1 MKRKLLI
8 AIPLLCAV
16 ALVAWIFR
24 PKHEALGEGYI
35 GERSVTLWSGVAQVR
50 EPLDALHYGDH
61 VEIVARHNDSVKVR
75 TANGEVGWIDA
86 RSVME
91 SALWQRSAKLLGEA
105 QELPVQARGR
115 TKVATNLRVQPG
127 RTQPRLY
134 QFGRGIP
141 VEIVGRAVAD
151 VAQAL
156 DEKESAGDASESKKE
171 DSKKEDSKKEEWLFV
186 RGLATRPPSE
196 ANPRTPSTT
205 TQPGDRTSPIAGWI
219 IGRFVELDLPDAVR
233 DGTASANVRPMAWFE
248 LNKVN
253 DISGAKPQYLV
264 AGTRGAES
272 QPCDFTNIRVY
283 TWNTRKTRYE
293 TAYIE
298 NNLCGMMPVRIGTGP
313 KGEPE
318 FRFHSSEA
326 NLPARKA
333 QGANAQI
340 SNNDER
346 VYRLIQTV
354 VRRIREDGSIALPK
368 SKSKAPGK
376 ATNPAKAKKKPR
388 AAP

>member
-16 ALVAWIFR
+16 VVAAWMFR
-24 PKHEALGEGYI
+24 PKREALGEGYI

-61 VEIVARHNDSVKVR
+61 VEIVSRHNDSVKVR
-75 TANGEVGWIDA
+75 TISGEVGWIDA
-86 RSVME
+86 RSLME
-91 SALWQRSAKLLGEA
+91 PALWQRSAKLLGEA

-141 VEIVGRAVAD
+141 VEIVGRAVTD
-151 VAQAL
+151 VAQAS
-156 DEKESAGDASESKKE
+156 DEKESAADAG
-171 DSKKEDSKKEEWLFV
+171 DSKKEDAKKEEWLFV

-196 ANPRTPSTT
+196 ANPRTPDTSTT

-233 DGTASANVRPMAWFE
+233 DGTASANVRPVAWFE
-248 LNKVN
+248 LNKVA

-264 AGTRGAES
+264 AGTRGADS
-272 QPCDFTNIRVY
+272 QPCDFINIRVF
-283 TWNTRKTRYE
+283 TWNSRKTRYE

-298 NNLCGMMPVRIGTGP
+298 NKLCGMMPVRIGTGP

-318 FRFHSSEA
+318 FRFRSSDV
-326 NLPARKA
+326 NPAAVSA
-333 QGANAQI
+333 QVGAPLFTA
-340 SNNDER
+340 NDER
-346 VYRLIQTV
+346 VYHLIQTV
-354 VRRIREDGSIALPK
+354 VRRIRDDGSIALPK
-368 SKSKAPGK
+368 TKSKLPGK
-376 ATNPAKAKKKPR
+376 INNPAKFKKKPK
-388 AAP
+388 AAQ

>member
-16 ALVAWIFR
+16 AVAAWIYR
-24 PKHEALGEGYI
+24 PKHEELGEGYI

-75 TANGEVGWIDA
+75 TTSGEVGWIDA
-86 RSVME
+86 RSLME
-91 SALWQRSAKLLGEA
+91 TALWQRSAKLLGEA

-151 VAQAL
+151 VAQAS
-156 DEKESAGDASESKKE
+156 DEKESASDAGDSRKE
-171 DSKKEDSKKEEWLFV
+171 DSKKEDAKKEEWLFV

-196 ANPRTPSTT
+196 ANPHTPDTSTT

-233 DGTASANVRPMAWFE
+233 DGTASANVRPVAWFE
-248 LNKVN
+248 LNKVG

-264 AGTRGAES
+264 AGTRGADS

-283 TWNTRKTRYE
+283 TWNPKKTRYE

-298 NNLCGMMPVRIGTGP
+298 NNLCGQMPVRVGTGP
-313 KGEPE
+313 RGEPE
-318 FRFHSSEA
+318 FRFRSKDANSSA
-326 NLPARKA
+326 GNS
-333 QGANAQI
+333 QV

-346 VYRLIQTV
+346 VYRLTQTV
-354 VRRIREDGSIALPK
+354 VRRIREDGSVALPK
-368 SKSKAPGK
+368 KSKVAGK
-376 ATNPAKAKKKPR
+376 TSNPAKAKKKLR
-388 AAP
+388 AAQ

>member
-16 ALVAWIFR
+16 AVAAWIYR
-24 PKHEALGEGYI
+24 PKHEATGEGYI

-75 TANGEVGWIDA
+75 TTGGEVGWIDA
-86 RSVME
+86 RSLME
-91 SALWQRSAKLLGEA
+91 TALWQRSTKLLGEA
-105 QELPVQARGR
+105 QELPIQARGR
-115 TKVATNLRVQPG
+115 TKVATNLRVLPG

-151 VAQAL
+151 VTQAS
-156 DEKESAGDASESKKE
+156 DEKESAGEAA
-171 DSKKEDSKKEEWLFV
+171 DSKKEDAKREEWLFV

-196 ANPRTPSTT
+196 ANPRTPDTSTT
-205 TQPGDRTSPIAGWI
+205 TRPGDRTSPIAGWI
-219 IGRFVELDLPDAVR
+219 IGRFVELDLPDTVR
-233 DGTASANVRPMAWFE
+233 DGTASANVRPVAWFE

-264 AGTRGAES
+264 AGTRGPDS

-283 TWNTRKTRYE
+283 TWNLKKTRYE

-298 NNLCGMMPVRIGTGP
+298 NNLCAQMPVRIGTGP
-313 KGEPE
+313 RGEPE
-318 FRFHSSEA
+318 FRFRSRDVNPSA
-326 NLPARKA
+326 GNSQVA
-333 QGANAQI
+333 
-340 SNNDER
+340 NNDER

-368 SKSKAPGK
+368 KSKVAGK
-376 ATNPAKAKKKPR
+376 TTNPTKAKKKPR
-388 AAP
+388 AAQ

>member
-16 ALVAWIFR
+16 AVAAWIYR
-24 PKHEALGEGYI
+24 PKREAAGEGYI

-75 TANGEVGWIDA
+75 TTGGEVGWIDA
-86 RSVME
+86 RSFME
-91 SALWQRSAKLLGEA
+91 PALWQRSAKLLGDA

-115 TKVATNLRVQPG
+115 TKVATNLRVLPG
-127 RTQPRLY
+127 RTQSRLY
-134 QFGRGIP
+134 QFGRGNP

-151 VAQAL
+151 VSQAS
-156 DEKESAGDASESKKE
+156 DEKESAGEAAT
-171 DSKKEDSKKEEWLFV
+171 DSKKEDAKKEEWLFV

-196 ANPRTPSTT
+196 ANPRTPDTSTT
-205 TQPGDRTSPIAGWI
+205 TRPGDRTSPIAGWI

-233 DGTASANVRPMAWFE
+233 EGTASANVRPVAWFE
-248 LNKVN
+248 LNKVS
-253 DISGAKPQYLV
+253 DITGAKPQYLV
-264 AGTRGAES
+264 AGTRGADS

-283 TWNTRKTRYE
+283 TWNPKKTRYE

-298 NNLCGMMPVRIGTGP
+298 NNLCGQMPVRIGTGP

-318 FRFHSSEA
+318 FRFHSKDVIPSA
-326 NLPARKA
+326 GNSQVA
-333 QGANAQI
+333 
-340 SNNDER
+340 NNDER

-368 SKSKAPGK
+368 KSKVARK
-376 ATNPAKAKKKPR
+376 TNNPAKAKKKPR
-388 AAP
+388 AAQ

>member
-16 ALVAWIFR
+16 AMAAWIFR

-35 GERSVTLWSGVAQVR
+35 GERSITLWSGVAQVR

-61 VEIVARHNDSVKVR
+61 VEIVSRHNDSVKVR
-75 TANGEVGWIDA
+75 TASGEVGWIDA

-91 SALWQRSAKLLGEA
+91 TALWQRSAKLLGEA

-151 VAQAL
+151 VAQAS
-156 DEKESAGDASESKKE
+156 DEKESAGDAAE
-171 DSKKEDSKKEEWLFV
+171 SKKEDSKKEEWLFV

-196 ANPRTPSTT
+196 TNPRTASTT

-264 AGTRGAES
+264 AGTRGADS

-318 FRFHSSEA
+318 FRFRSKDA
-326 NLPARKA
+326 NPPATHT
-333 QGANAQI
+333 QVG
-340 SNNDER
+340 NNDER

-368 SKSKAPGK
+368 TKSKIPGK
-376 ATNPAKAKKKPR
+376 VNNQAKPKKKPR
-388 AAP
+388 AAQ

>member
-1 MKRKLLI
+1 MKRKLFI
-8 AIPLLCAV
+8 AVPLLFAV
-16 ALVAWIFR
+16 AVAAWFFR

-75 TANGEVGWIDA
+75 TTSGETGWIDA
-86 RSVME
+86 RSLME
-91 SALWQRSAKLLGEA
+91 TALWQRSAKLLGEA

-115 TKVATNLRVQPG
+115 TKVATNLRVLPG

-151 VAQAL
+151 VAQAS
-156 DEKESAGDASESKKE
+156 DEKESASDTGDSRKE
-171 DSKKEDSKKEEWLFV
+171 DAKEDAKKEEWLFV

-196 ANPRTPSTT
+196 TNPRTPDTSTT

-233 DGTASANVRPMAWFE
+233 DGTASANVRPVAWFE
-248 LNKVN
+248 LNKVG
-253 DISGAKPQYLV
+253 DITGAKPQYLV
-264 AGTRGAES
+264 AGTRGADS

-283 TWNTRKTRYE
+283 TWNPKKTRYE

-298 NNLCGMMPVRIGTGP
+298 NNLCGQVPVRIGTGP

-318 FRFHSSEA
+318 FRFRSKDA
-326 NLPARKA
+326 NPPAGNS
-333 QGANAQI
+333 QGA
-340 SNNDER
+340 NNDER

-354 VRRIREDGSIALPK
+354 VRRIRDDGSIALPK
-368 SKSKAPGK
+368 TKFASKAN
-376 ATNPAKAKKKPR
+376 NPTKPKKKSR
-388 AAP
+388 AAQ

>member
-16 ALVAWIFR
+16 AVAAWIYR
-24 PKHEALGEGYI
+24 PKHEAAGEGYI

-50 EPLDALHYGDH
+50 EPLDALHYGDR
-61 VEIVARHNDSVKVR
+61 VEIVARHNDNVKVR
-75 TANGEVGWIDA
+75 TTGGEVGWIDA
-86 RSVME
+86 RSLME
-91 SALWQRSAKLLGEA
+91 PALWQRSAKLLGDA

-115 TKVATNLRVQPG
+115 TKVATNLRVLPG

-151 VAQAL
+151 VAQAS
-156 DEKESAGDASESKKE
+156 DEKDIAGEAAA
-171 DSKKEDSKKEEWLFV
+171 DSKNEDAKKEEWLFV

-196 ANPRTPSTT
+196 TNPRTPDTSTT

-219 IGRFVELDLPDAVR
+219 IGRFVEMDLPDAVR
-233 DGTASANVRPMAWFE
+233 EGTASANVRPVAWFE
-248 LNKVN
+248 LNKVS
-253 DISGAKPQYLV
+253 DITGAKPQYLV
-264 AGTRGAES
+264 AGSRGPDS

-283 TWNTRKTRYE
+283 TWNSKKSRYE

-298 NNLCGMMPVRIGTGP
+298 NNLCGQMPVRIGTGP

-318 FRFHSSEA
+318 FRFRSKDVIPSAGNSQVAH
-326 NLPARKA
+326 
-333 QGANAQI
+333 
-340 SNNDER
+340 NDER

-368 SKSKAPGK
+368 KSKGASK
-376 ATNPAKAKKKPR
+376 ANSPAKAKKKSR
-388 AAP
+388 AAQ

>member
-16 ALVAWIFR
+16 AVAAWIFR

-50 EPLDALHYGDH
+50 EPLDTLHYGDH

-75 TANGEVGWIDA
+75 TASGEMGWIDA

-91 SALWQRSAKLLGEA
+91 TALWQRSAKLLGEA
-105 QELPVQARGR
+105 QELPVQARAR

-141 VEIVGRAVAD
+141 VEIVGRAVAE
-151 VAQAL
+151 VAQVS
-156 DEKESAGDASESKKE
+156 DEKESAGDAADSKKE
-171 DSKKEDSKKEEWLFV
+171 DSKKEESKKEEWLFV

-196 ANPRTPSTT
+196 TNPRTPETSTT

-219 IGRFVELDLPDAVR
+219 IGRFVELDLPDTVKA
-233 DGTASANVRPMAWFE
+233 GTASANVRPVAWFE

-253 DISGAKPQYLV
+253 DISGVKPQYLV
-264 AGTRGAES
+264 AGTRGADS

-283 TWNTRKTRYE
+283 TWNPKKSRYE

-298 NNLCGMMPVRIGTGP
+298 NNLCGMMPVRIGTGS

-318 FRFHSSEA
+318 FRFRGKDINPVAGKS
-326 NLPARKA
+326 
-333 QGANAQI
+333 QV

-354 VRRIREDGSIALPK
+354 VRRIRDDGSIALPK
-368 SKSKAPGK
+368 TKSKVAGK
-376 ATNPAKAKKKPR
+376 ASNSAKAKKKPR
-388 AAP
+388 AAQ

>member
-1 MKRKLLI
+1 MLMKRKLLI

-16 ALVAWIFR
+16 AMAAWIYR
-24 PKHEALGEGYI
+24 PKHEAAGEGYI

-50 EPLDALHYGDH
+50 EPLDALHYGDR

-75 TANGEVGWIDA
+75 TSGGEVGGIDA
-86 RSVME
+86 RSLME
-91 SALWQRSAKLLGEA
+91 PALRQGSAKLLGDA

-115 TKVATNLRVQPG
+115 TKVATNLRVLPG

-151 VAQAL
+151 VAQAS
-156 DEKESAGDASESKKE
+156 DEKDIAGEAAA
-171 DSKKEDSKKEEWLFV
+171 DSKNEDAKKEEWLFV

-196 ANPRTPSTT
+196 TNPRTPDTSRT

-219 IGRFVELDLPDAVR
+219 IGRFVEMDLPDAVR
-233 DGTASANVRPMAWFE
+233 EGTASANVRPVAWFE
-248 LNKVN
+248 LNKVS
-253 DISGAKPQYLV
+253 DITGAKPQYLV
-264 AGTRGAES
+264 AGTRGPDS

-283 TWNTRKTRYE
+283 TWNLKKSRYE

-298 NNLCGMMPVRIGTGP
+298 NNLCGQMPVRIGTGP

-318 FRFHSSEA
+318 FRFRS
-326 NLPARKA
+326 RDV
-333 QGANAQI
+333 NASAGNSQVA
-340 SNNDER
+340 NNDER
-346 VYRLIQTV
+346 AYRLIQTV

-368 SKSKAPGK
+368 KSKGASK
-376 ATNPAKAKKKPR
+376 ANSPAKTKKKSR
-388 AAP
+388 AAQ

>member
-16 ALVAWIFR
+16 AVAAWIFR

-61 VEIVARHNDSVKVR
+61 VEIVARHNDSVKIR
-75 TANGEVGWIDA
+75 TSSGEVGWIDA

-91 SALWQRSAKLLGEA
+91 TALWQRSAKLLGEA

-151 VAQAL
+151 VAQAS
-156 DEKESAGDASESKKE
+156 DEKESAGDAAE
-171 DSKKEDSKKEEWLFV
+171 SKKEDSKKEEWLFV

-196 ANPRTPSTT
+196 ANPRTPDTST

-233 DGTASANVRPMAWFE
+233 DGTASANVRPVAWFE

-264 AGTRGAES
+264 AGTRGADS

-283 TWNTRKTRYE
+283 TWNARKTRYE

-318 FRFHSSEA
+318 FRFRSTEA

-333 QGANAQI
+333 QAANAQA

-368 SKSKAPGK
+368 TKSKAN
-376 ATNPAKAKKKPR
+376 NPAKAKKKPR
-388 AAP
+388 AAQ

>member
-8 AIPLLCAV
+8 AVPLLFAV
-16 ALVAWIFR
+16 VVAAWIFR

-61 VEIVARHNDSVKVR
+61 VEIVARHNDNVKVR
-75 TANGEVGWIDA
+75 TASGEVGWIDA
-86 RSVME
+86 RSLME
-91 SALWQRSAKLLGEA
+91 TALWQRSAKLLGEA

-115 TKVATNLRVQPG
+115 TKVATNLRVLPG

-151 VAQAL
+151 IAQVS
-156 DEKESAGDASESKKE
+156 DEKESAGDAGDHRKE
-171 DSKKEDSKKEEWLFV
+171 DAKKEEWLFV

-196 ANPRTPSTT
+196 TNPRTPDTSTT
-205 TQPGDRTSPIAGWI
+205 TQPGDGISPIAGWI
-219 IGRFVELDLPDAVR
+219 IGRFVELDLPNTVR
-233 DGTASANVRPMAWFE
+233 DGTASANVRPVAWFE

-264 AGTRGAES
+264 AGTRGPDS

-283 TWNTRKTRYE
+283 TWNFKKSRYE

-298 NNLCGMMPVRIGTGP
+298 NNLCGQMPVRIGTGP

-318 FRFHSSEA
+318 FRFRSKDMNS
-326 NLPARKA
+326 PVGKA
-333 QGANAQI
+333 QGG
-340 SNNDER
+340 NNDER

-354 VRRIREDGSIALPK
+354 VRRIRDDGSIALPK
-368 SKSKAPGK
+368 TKSKVAGK
-376 ATNPAKAKKKPR
+376 ANNPAKPKKKKLR
-388 AAP
+388 AAQ

>member
-16 ALVAWIFR
+16 AVAAWIFR

-61 VEIVARHNDSVKVR
+61 VEIVARHNDSVKIR
-75 TANGEVGWIDA
+75 TSSGEVGWIDA

-91 SALWQRSAKLLGEA
+91 TALWQRSAKLLGEA

-141 VEIVGRAVAD
+141 VEIVGRAVTD
-151 VAQAL
+151 VAQAS
-156 DEKESAGDASESKKE
+156 DEKESASDAAE
-171 DSKKEDSKKEEWLFV
+171 SKKEDSKKEEWLFV

-196 ANPRTPSTT
+196 ANPRTPDTST

-233 DGTASANVRPMAWFE
+233 DGTASANVRPVAWFE

-264 AGTRGAES
+264 AGTRGADS

-283 TWNTRKTRYE
+283 TWNARKTRYE

-318 FRFHSSEA
+318 FRFRSTEA

-333 QGANAQI
+333 QAANAQA

-368 SKSKAPGK
+368 TKSKAN
-376 ATNPAKAKKKPR
+376 NPAKAKKRPR
-388 AAP
+388 AAQ

>member
-16 ALVAWIFR
+16 SVAAWIYR
-24 PKHEALGEGYI
+24 PKHEAAGEGYI

-75 TANGEVGWIDA
+75 TSSGEIGWIDA
-86 RSVME
+86 RSLME
-91 SALWQRSAKLLGEA
+91 TALWQRSAKLLGEA
-105 QELPVQARGR
+105 QELPIQARGR
-115 TKVATNLRVQPG
+115 TKVATNLRVLPG
-127 RTQPRLY
+127 RAQPRLY

-151 VAQAL
+151 VAQAS
-156 DEKESAGDASESKKE
+156 DEKESAGEAA
-171 DSKKEDSKKEEWLFV
+171 DSKKEDGKKEEWLFV

-196 ANPRTPSTT
+196 ANPRTPDTSTT
-205 TQPGDRTSPIAGWI
+205 TRPGDRTSPIAGWI
-219 IGRFVELDLPDAVR
+219 LGRFVELDLPDTVR
-233 DGTASANVRPMAWFE
+233 EGTASANVRAVAWFE

-253 DISGAKPQYLV
+253 DISGTKPQYLV
-264 AGTRGAES
+264 AGTRGPDS

-283 TWNTRKTRYE
+283 TWNPKKTRYE

-298 NNLCGMMPVRIGTGP
+298 NNLCGQMPVRIGTGP

-318 FRFHSSEA
+318 FRFRSRDVNPSA
-326 NLPARKA
+326 GNSQVA
-333 QGANAQI
+333 
-340 SNNDER
+340 NNDER

-368 SKSKAPGK
+368 KSKVAGK
-376 ATNPAKAKKKPR
+376 TTNPTKAKKKPR
-388 AAP
+388 AAQ

>member
-1 MKRKLLI
+1 MKRKLFI

-16 ALVAWIFR
+16 AVAAWIYR
-24 PKHEALGEGYI
+24 PKHEGAGEGYI

-75 TANGEVGWIDA
+75 TTGGEVGWIDA
-86 RSVME
+86 RSLME
-91 SALWQRSAKLLGEA
+91 PALWQRSAKLLGDA

-115 TKVATNLRVQPG
+115 TKVATNLRVLPG
-127 RTQPRLY
+127 RAQPRLY
-134 QFGRGIP
+134 QFGRGNP

-151 VAQAL
+151 VAQAA
-156 DEKESAGDASESKKE
+156 DEKEPGGEVE
-171 DSKKEDSKKEEWLFV
+171 DSKKEDAKKEEWLFV

-196 ANPRTPSTT
+196 ANPRTPDTSTT
-205 TQPGDRTSPIAGWI
+205 TRPGDRTSPIAGWI
-219 IGRFVELDLPDAVR
+219 IGRFVELDLPDTVR
-233 DGTASANVRPMAWFE
+233 EGTASANVRPVAWFE

-264 AGTRGAES
+264 AGSRGPDS
-272 QPCDFTNIRVY
+272 QPCDFTSIRVY
-283 TWNTRKTRYE
+283 TWNSKKSRYE

-298 NNLCGMMPVRIGTGP
+298 NNLCGQMPVRIGTGP
-313 KGEPE
+313 KGESE
-318 FRFHSSEA
+318 FRFRSKDVIPSA
-326 NLPARKA
+326 GNSQVA
-333 QGANAQI
+333 
-340 SNNDER
+340 NNDER

-368 SKSKAPGK
+368 KSKIASKANNSGK
-376 ATNPAKAKKKPR
+376 PKKKSR
-388 AAP
+388 ATE

>member
-1 MKRKLLI
+1 LYAFRSQQSGLLMKRKLLI

-16 ALVAWIFR
+16 AVAAWIYR
-24 PKHEALGEGYI
+24 PKHEAAGEGYI

-75 TANGEVGWIDA
+75 TTGGEVGWIDA
-86 RSVME
+86 RSLME
-91 SALWQRSAKLLGEA
+91 PALWQRSAKLLGDA

-115 TKVATNLRVQPG
+115 TKVATNLRVLPG

-151 VAQAL
+151 VTQAS
-156 DEKESAGDASESKKE
+156 DEKEPAGESAA
-171 DSKKEDSKKEEWLFV
+171 DSKKEEWLFV

-196 ANPRTPSTT
+196 ANPRTPDTSTT
-205 TQPGDRTSPIAGWI
+205 RPGDRTSPIAGWI
-219 IGRFVELDLPDAVR
+219 IGRFVELDLPDTVR
-233 DGTASANVRPMAWFE
+233 EGTASANVRPVAWFE
-248 LNKVN
+248 LNKVS
-253 DISGAKPQYLV
+253 DITGAKPQYLV
-264 AGTRGAES
+264 AGSRGSDS
-272 QPCDFTNIRVY
+272 QPCDFTSIRVY
-283 TWNTRKTRYE
+283 TWNRKKSRYE

-298 NNLCGMMPVRIGTGP
+298 NNLCGQMPVRIGTGP

-318 FRFHSSEA
+318 FRFRSKDA
-326 NLPARKA
+326 NPPTGNS
-333 QGANAQI
+333 QTGG
-340 SNNDER
+340 NDER

-354 VRRIREDGSIALPK
+354 VRRIREDGSIALPRK
-368 SKSKAPGK
+368 SKVAGK
-376 ATNPAKAKKKPR
+376 TTNPAKAKKPR
-388 AAP
+388 AAQ

>member
-16 ALVAWIFR
+16 AVAAWIYR

-61 VEIVARHNDSVKVR
+61 VEIVARHNDNVKVR
-75 TANGEVGWIDA
+75 TTSGEVGWIDA
-86 RSVME
+86 RSLME
-91 SALWQRSAKLLGEA
+91 PALWQRSAKLLGEA

-115 TKVATNLRVQPG
+115 TKVATNLRVLPG

-141 VEIVGRAVAD
+141 VEVVGRAVAD
-151 VAQAL
+151 IPVVSE
-156 DEKESAGDASESKKE
+156 EKESTGDTG
-171 DSKKEDSKKEEWLFV
+171 DSKKDEAKKGDAKKEEWLFV

-196 ANPRTPSTT
+196 ANPRTPDTSTT
-205 TQPGDRTSPIAGWI
+205 TQPGDRTSPFAGWI
-219 IGRFVELDLPDAVR
+219 IGRFVEMDLPDAVKT
-233 DGTASANVRPMAWFE
+233 GTSSANVRPVAWFE
-248 LNKVN
+248 LNKVS

-264 AGTRGAES
+264 AGTRGPDS
-272 QPCDFTNIRVY
+272 QACDFTNIRVY
-283 TWNTRKTRYE
+283 TWNPKKSRYE

-298 NNLCGMMPVRIGTGP
+298 NNLCGQMPIRIGTGP

-318 FRFHSSEA
+318 FRFRSKDA
-326 NLPARKA
+326 NPSGDNS
-333 QGANAQI
+333 QTD
-340 SNNDER
+340 SNDER
-346 VYRLIQTV
+346 VYRLKQTV

-368 SKSKAPGK
+368 TKSKVAGK
-376 ATNPAKAKKKPR
+376 ANNSAKPKKKPR
-388 AAP
+388 AAQ

>member
-8 AIPLLCAV
+8 AIPLLCSVAV
-16 ALVAWIFR
+16 VAWIFR

-61 VEIVARHNDSVKVR
+61 VEIVARHNDNVKVR
-75 TANGEVGWIDA
+75 TTSGETGWIDA
-86 RSVME
+86 RSLME
-91 SALWQRSAKLLGEA
+91 TALWQRSAKLLGEA

-151 VAQAL
+151 VAQAS
-156 DEKESAGDASESKKE
+156 DEKESAGDAAE
-171 DSKKEDSKKEEWLFV
+171 SKKEEWLFV

-196 ANPRTPSTT
+196 TNPRTPDTSTT

-219 IGRFVELDLPDAVR
+219 IGRFVEMDLPDTVKA
-233 DGTASANVRPMAWFE
+233 GTSSANVRPVAWFE
-248 LNKVN
+248 LNKVS

-264 AGTRGAES
+264 AGTHGADS
-272 QPCDFTNIRVY
+272 QPCDFTNIRIY
-283 TWNTRKTRYE
+283 TWNPKKSRYE

-298 NNLCGMMPVRIGTGP
+298 NNLCGMMPVRTGTGP

-318 FRFHSSEA
+318 FRFRSKDVNPTPGNS
-326 NLPARKA
+326 
-333 QGANAQI
+333 QVG
-340 SNNDER
+340 SNDER

-368 SKSKAPGK
+368 TKSKAPGK
-376 ATNPAKAKKKPR
+376 VNKVAKPKKKSR
-388 AAP
+388 AT

>member
-8 AIPLLCAV
+8 AIPLLFAV
-16 ALVAWIFR
+16 AVAAWIFR

-35 GERSVTLWSGVAQVR
+35 GERSITLWSGVAQVR

-75 TANGEVGWIDA
+75 IASGEVGWIDA

-91 SALWQRSAKLLGEA
+91 TALWQRSAKLLGEA

-141 VEIVGRAVAD
+141 VEIVGRAVTD
-151 VAQAL
+151 VAQAS
-156 DEKESAGDASESKKE
+156 DEKESAGDAAE
-171 DSKKEDSKKEEWLFV
+171 SKKEDSKKEEWLFV

-196 ANPRTPSTT
+196 TNPRTPSTT

-264 AGTRGAES
+264 AGTRGADS

-283 TWNTRKTRYE
+283 TWNSKKTRYE

-318 FRFHSSEA
+318 FRFRSTEA
-326 NLPARKA
+326 NLPARKT
-333 QGANAQI
+333 QGASAHV

-376 ATNPAKAKKKPR
+376 PNNPAKSKKKPR
-388 AAP
+388 AAQ

>member
-1 MKRKLLI
+1 MKRKLFI
-8 AIPLLCAV
+8 AVPLLFAV
-16 ALVAWIFR
+16 AVAAWFFR

-75 TANGEVGWIDA
+75 TTSGETGWIDA
-86 RSVME
+86 RSLME
-91 SALWQRSAKLLGEA
+91 TALWQRSAKLLGEA

-115 TKVATNLRVQPG
+115 TKVATNLRVLPG

-134 QFGRGIP
+134 QFSRGIP

-151 VAQAL
+151 VAQAS
-156 DEKESAGDASESKKE
+156 DEKEAAGDTGDSKKEESRKE
-171 DSKKEDSKKEEWLFV
+171 DSKKQEWLFV

-196 ANPRTPSTT
+196 TNPRTLDTSTT
-205 TQPGDRTSPIAGWI
+205 TGPGDRTSPIAGWI
-219 IGRFVELDLPDAVR
+219 IGRFVELDLPDTVR
-233 DGTASANVRPMAWFE
+233 EGTASANVRPVAWFE
-248 LNKVN
+248 LNKVA

-264 AGTRGAES
+264 AGTRGADS

-283 TWNTRKTRYE
+283 TWNPKKTRYE

-298 NNLCGMMPVRIGTGP
+298 NNLCGMMPVRTGTGP

-318 FRFHSSEA
+318 FRFRSRGVNPSA
-326 NLPARKA
+326 SNS
-333 QGANAQI
+333 QVGA
-340 SNNDER
+340 DDVR

-354 VRRIREDGSIALPK
+354 VRRIREDGSIALRKTK
-368 SKSKAPGK
+368 SKLAGK
-376 ATNPAKAKKKPR
+376 ANNSAKPKKKSR
-388 AAP
+388 AAQ

>member
-16 ALVAWIFR
+16 AVAAWIFR

-61 VEIVARHNDSVKVR
+61 VEIVARHNDNVKVR
-75 TANGEVGWIDA
+75 TASGEMGWIDA

-91 SALWQRSAKLLGEA
+91 TALWQRSAKLLGEA

-115 TKVATNLRVQPG
+115 TKVATNLRVRPG

-151 VAQAL
+151 VAQVS
-156 DEKESAGDASESKKE
+156 DEKESAGDAADSKKE
-171 DSKKEDSKKEEWLFV
+171 DSKKEEPKKEEWLFV

-196 ANPRTPSTT
+196 TNPRTPETSTT

-219 IGRFVELDLPDAVR
+219 IGRFVELDLPDTVKA
-233 DGTASANVRPMAWFE
+233 GTASANVRPVAWFE
-248 LNKVN
+248 LNKVA
-253 DISGAKPQYLV
+253 DISGVKPQYLV
-264 AGTRGAES
+264 AGIRGADS

-283 TWNTRKTRYE
+283 TWNPKKLRYE
-293 TAYIE
+293 TVYIE
-298 NNLCGMMPVRIGTGP
+298 NNLCGTMPVRTGTGP

-318 FRFHSSEA
+318 FRFRGKDTNPSSG
-326 NLPARKA
+326 NS
-333 QGANAQI
+333 QV
-340 SNNDER
+340 SSNDER

-354 VRRIREDGSIALPK
+354 VRRIREDGSIAQPK
-368 SKSKAPGK
+368 TKSRVAGK
-376 ATNPAKAKKKPR
+376 ANNSAKAKKKPR
-388 AAP
+388 VAQ

>member
-16 ALVAWIFR
+16 AVAAWIYR
-24 PKHEALGEGYI
+24 PKHEELGEGYI

-75 TANGEVGWIDA
+75 TTSGEVGWIDA
-86 RSVME
+86 RSLME
-91 SALWQRSAKLLGEA
+91 TALWQRSAKLLGEA
-105 QELPVQARGR
+105 QELPVQGRGR
-115 TKVATNLRVQPG
+115 TKVATNLRVLPG

-141 VEIVGRAVAD
+141 VEILGRAVAD
-151 VAQAL
+151 VAQAS
-156 DEKESAGDASESKKE
+156 DEKEPVGEPA
-171 DSKKEDSKKEEWLFV
+171 DSKKEDSRKEDSRKEEWLFV

-196 ANPRTPSTT
+196 ANPRTPDTSTT
-205 TQPGDRTSPIAGWI
+205 TRPGDRTSPIAGWI

-233 DGTASANVRPMAWFE
+233 EGTASANVRPVAWFE
-248 LNKVN
+248 LNKVS
-253 DISGAKPQYLV
+253 DITGAKPQYLV
-264 AGTRGAES
+264 AGTRGADS

-283 TWNTRKTRYE
+283 TWNPKKTRYE

-298 NNLCGMMPVRIGTGP
+298 NNLCGQMPVRIGTGP

-318 FRFHSSEA
+318 FRFRSKDVNPRTGNSQVA
-326 NLPARKA
+326 
-333 QGANAQI
+333 
-340 SNNDER
+340 NNDER

-354 VRRIREDGSIALPK
+354 VRRIRDDGSIALPK
-368 SKSKAPGK
+368 TKSKSAGK
-376 ATNPAKAKKKPR
+376 TTNPANAKKKPR
-388 AAP
+388 AAQ

>member
-8 AIPLLCAV
+8 AILLLCAV
-16 ALVAWIFR
+16 AVAAWIYR
-24 PKHEALGEGYI
+24 PKHDAAGEGYI

-75 TANGEVGWIDA
+75 TTGGEVGWIDA
-86 RSVME
+86 RSLME
-91 SALWQRSAKLLGEA
+91 PALWQRSAKLLGDA

-134 QFGRGIP
+134 QFGRGNP

-151 VAQAL
+151 VSQAS
-156 DEKESAGDASESKKE
+156 DEKESAGEAAA
-171 DSKKEDSKKEEWLFV
+171 DSKKEDAKKEEWLFV

-196 ANPRTPSTT
+196 ANPRTPDTSTT
-205 TQPGDRTSPIAGWI
+205 TRPGDRTSPIAGWI
-219 IGRFVELDLPDAVR
+219 IGRFVELDLPDTVR
-233 DGTASANVRPMAWFE
+233 EGTASANVRPVAWFE
-248 LNKVN
+248 LNKVS
-253 DISGAKPQYLV
+253 DITGAKPQYLV
-264 AGTRGAES
+264 AGTRGADS

-283 TWNTRKTRYE
+283 TWNPKKSRYE

-298 NNLCGMMPVRIGTGP
+298 NNLCGQMPVRIGTGP

-318 FRFHSSEA
+318 FRFRSKDA
-326 NLPARKA
+326 NPSGDNS
-333 QGANAQI
+333 QTG
-340 SNNDER
+340 NNDER

-368 SKSKAPGK
+368 KSKVASTAK
-376 ATNPAKAKKKPR
+376 NSAKAKKKAR
-388 AAP
+388 ATQ

>member
-1 MKRKLLI
+1 MKRKLFI

-16 ALVAWIFR
+16 AVAAWIFR

-50 EPLDALHYGDH
+50 EPLDALHYGDR

-75 TANGEVGWIDA
+75 TTSGEVGWIDS
-86 RSVME
+86 RSLME
-91 SALWQRSAKLLGEA
+91 TALWQRSAKLLGEA

-151 VAQAL
+151 VSQAS
-156 DEKESAGDASESKKE
+156 DEKESAGEAGDA
-171 DSKKEDSKKEEWLFV
+171 KKEDSKKEEWLFV

-196 ANPRTPSTT
+196 ANPRTTDTSTT

-219 IGRFVELDLPDAVR
+219 IGRFVEMDLPDAVKA
-233 DGTASANVRPMAWFE
+233 GTSSANVRAVAWFE
-248 LNKVN
+248 LNKVA
-253 DISGAKPQYLV
+253 DISGVKPQYLV
-264 AGTRGAES
+264 GGTRGPDS

-283 TWNTRKTRYE
+283 TWNPKKTRYE

-298 NNLCGMMPVRIGTGP
+298 NNLCGTMPIRVGTGP

-318 FRFHSSEA
+318 FRFHSGDVNEA
-326 NLPARKA
+326 AGNSRG
-333 QGANAQI
+333 GA
-340 SNNDER
+340 NDER

-354 VRRIREDGSIALPK
+354 VRRIREDGSVALPK
-368 SKSKAPGK
+368 TKSKTPGK
-376 ATNPAKAKKKPR
+376 ANNPAKSKKKSR
-388 AAP
+388 AAQ

>member
-8 AIPLLCAV
+8 AIPLLCVVTA
-16 ALVAWIFR
+16 AAWIYR
-24 PKHEALGEGYI
+24 PKHEAVGEGYI

-61 VEIVARHNDSVKVR
+61 VEIVSRHNDSVKVR
-75 TANGEVGWIDA
+75 TTSGEVGWIDA
-86 RSVME
+86 RSLME
-91 SALWQRSAKLLGEA
+91 TALWQRSAKLLGEA

-115 TKVATNLRVQPG
+115 TKVATNLRVLPG

-134 QFGRGIP
+134 QFGRGNP

-151 VAQAL
+151 VAQAS
-156 DEKESAGDASESKKE
+156 DEKEYASDAGDA
-171 DSKKEDSKKEEWLFV
+171 KKEEWLFV

-196 ANPRTPSTT
+196 SSPRTPDTSTT

-233 DGTASANVRPMAWFE
+233 DGTASANVRPVAWFE
-248 LNKVN
+248 LNKVG
-253 DISGAKPQYLV
+253 DITGAKPQYLV
-264 AGTRGAES
+264 AGTRGADS
-272 QPCDFTNIRVY
+272 QSCDFTNIRVY
-283 TWNTRKTRYE
+283 TWNPKKTRYE

-298 NNLCGMMPVRIGTGP
+298 NNLCGQMPVRIGTGP

-318 FRFHSSEA
+318 FRFRSKDA
-326 NLPARKA
+326 NPSAGNS
-333 QGANAQI
+333 QV

-354 VRRIREDGSIALPK
+354 VRRIHDDGSIALPK
-368 SKSKAPGK
+368 TKSKVAGK
-376 ATNPAKAKKKPR
+376 VNPAKAKKKPR
-388 AAP
+388 AAQ